1 LDEKRDVDME
11 ATGKTNLTEEKETL
25 FITLYAKA
33 LDYQSKR
40 SILHDK
46 KADEILR
53 TVDPDLSKYKGF
65 GNSVTVLRARHFDEW
80 IREFTGKLRNAVVLN
95 LGCGLDTRVSRIN
108 PSSSVSWFDV
118 DYPEVIRL
126 RKSFYRESD
135 NYRMLAS
142 SVTSDGWLVG
152 IPTGRPALIIA
163 EGLVEYLTA
172 DEVRTLLQRL
182 TGHFH
187 HGQIIFDV
195 MNSFAINAGKK
206 KLKESTGAVHKWAVD
221 DIREVD
227 QLNPELKRM
236 DAIPIFD
243 SPYASELSRGLRF
256 MINIF
261 SVFSS
266 YRNLMRLLR
275 YRF

>member
-1 LDEKRDVDME
+1 ME
-11 ATGKTNLTEEKETL
+11 ATGNTNLTEEKETL

-33 LDYQSKR
+33 LDYQSKK

-80 IREFTGKLRNAVVLN
+80 IREFNAKLRNAVVLN
-95 LGCGLDTRVSRIN
+95 LGCGLDTRVTRIN
-108 PSSSVSWFDV
+108 PSSSVNWFDV

-126 RKSFYRESD
+126 RKSFYRESE

-142 SVTSDGWLVG
+142 SVTGEGWLLG
-152 IPTGRPALIIA
+152 IPTDRPTLIIA

-172 DEVRTLLQRL
+172 DEVRTLLHRL
-182 TGHFH
+182 TSHFH

-206 KLKESTGAVHKWAVD
+206 KLKEPTGAIHTWAVD
-221 DIREVD
+221 DIKEVD
-227 QLNPELKRM
+227 QLNPALKRM
-236 DAIPIFD
+236 DAIAVFD
-243 SPYASELSRGLRF
+243 SPYASQLPRGLRF
-256 MINIF
+256 MIRIF

>member
-1 LDEKRDVDME
+1 
-11 ATGKTNLTEEKETL
+11 
-25 FITLYAKA
+25 
-33 LDYQSKR
+33 
-40 SILHDK
+40 
-46 KADEILR
+46 
-53 TVDPDLSKYKGF
+53 
-65 GNSVTVLRARHFDEW
+65 
-80 IREFTGKLRNAVVLN
+80 
-95 LGCGLDTRVSRIN
+95 
-108 PSSSVSWFDV
+108 
-118 DYPEVIRL
+118 
-126 RKSFYRESD
+126 
-135 NYRMLAS
+135 
-142 SVTSDGWLVG
+142 
-152 IPTGRPALIIA
+152 IPTDRPALIIA

-172 DEVRTLLQRL
+172 DEVRTLLHRL

-221 DIREVD
+221 DIKEVD